1 MDTDLVDGTDLVDQ
15 KAFAYSYNMVTYGN
29 EDPRRGFERIAL
41 AGYERVELSG
51 DPLNISS
58 QQIRE
63 VTDGLGLQVS
73 SISSLLG
80 PDRDLCH
87 SDPHIRRTGYDY
99 LHGLIE
105 MAATV
110 DSPIVNV
117 HPSAVNR
124 TQLLSSVEQE
134 WEWSVQGLG
143 ALAQAADGTCRLA
156 VEPWNRYETHLVNTL
171 AEATALVEAIDHPSM
186 CVMADIFHMGIEE
199 SDPIGALR
207 RAAPLLGHVH
217 FADNTRAAPG
227 TGTIDFAPYVET
239 LINIDYRGT
248 VTFELFPA
256 KARPL
261 ESVLS
266 GDAPEFFDLY
276 TRASLT
282 HLRTVEHQVR
292 RRLQLAASA
301 GGSHGGLLQKDGYHD
316 HG

>member
-1 MDTDLVDGTDLVDQ
+1 MDTDLVDGTDRVDQ

-29 EDPRRGFERIAL
+29 EDPRRGLERIAL

-51 DPLNISS
+51 DPLDISP

-63 VTDGLGLQVS
+63 ATDGLGLQVS

-87 SDPHIRRTGYDY
+87 SDPDIRRHGYDY
-99 LHGLIE
+99 LQGLIE

-110 DSPIVNV
+110 KSPIVNV

-124 TQLLSSVEQE
+124 TQLLSSAEQE
-134 WEWSVQGLG
+134 WEWSIQGLR
-143 ALAQAADGTCRLA
+143 ALAHAADGTCRLA

-171 AEATALVEAIDHPSM
+171 AEAMALVEAIDHPSM
-186 CVMADIFHMGIEE
+186 CVMADTFHMGIEE

-266 GDAPEFFDLY
+266 GDSPEFFDLY

-282 HLRTVEHQVR
+282 HLRAVEHQVR
-292 RRLQLAASA
+292 SRLQLAATA
-301 GGSHGGLLQKDGYHD
+301 GGAGDGNLGTDGNDDHD
-316 HG
+316 